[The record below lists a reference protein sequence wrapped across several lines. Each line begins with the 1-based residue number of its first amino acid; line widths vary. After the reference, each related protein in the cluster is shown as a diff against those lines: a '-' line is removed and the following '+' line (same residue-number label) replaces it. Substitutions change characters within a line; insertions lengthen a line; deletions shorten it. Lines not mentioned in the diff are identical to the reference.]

1 MLPCL
6 VGSGGDLGNTCVLMT
21 NGRVYMKLCPVGLMS
36 LQQGLDLGL
45 SLQVMAC
52 SRQGQGN

>member
-1 MLPCL
+1 
-6 VGSGGDLGNTCVLMT
+6 
-21 NGRVYMKLCPVGLMS
+21 MKLCPVGLMS